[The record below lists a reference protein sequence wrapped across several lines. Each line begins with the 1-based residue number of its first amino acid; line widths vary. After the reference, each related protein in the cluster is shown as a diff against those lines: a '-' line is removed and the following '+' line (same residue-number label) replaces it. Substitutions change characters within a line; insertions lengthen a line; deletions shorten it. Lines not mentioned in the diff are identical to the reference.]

1 MPASRIRAAAL
12 LAILPTMLAGLLT
25 SPAAPAA
32 ATVPSATRP
41 PTHSF
46 HKQTLW
52 KAYTTTDPRT
62 GARLTTC
69 FRLPAVVRT
78 ANDVLLAFAERRN
91 RNNCADHGAFDV
103 VMRRSTDH
111 GRTWEASRTVLA
123 GAPGAALQGNATLV
137 ADSAGPVFLF
147 TTSEPTPTQTTPR
160 KPVVQV
166 SRDDGRTWS
175 APRDLSD
182 VIKAPAGSGDW
193 FATGPG
199 HGIQLTRG
207 AHAGRLV
214 VPVYFAVGDRQSVR
228 LIYSDDH
235 GATWRIGATATY
247 AKSELK
253 LGEQTLVERS
263 DGGILVIA
271 RNGAVDDQTSLRGM
285 ARGVSTDGGLTFDG
299 GFQPD
304 TAITAPPTHPALLRQ
319 RWATS
324 GSYSRV
330 LLSAP
335 ATPKTDNNPVGMNV
349 RSSFDEGTTW
359 RDHDGTVN
367 KAGIR
372 IDGDHAG
379 YSDMTLIGDGAI
391 GVLYEAGVSRFRDEI
406 RWNWFWESALGL
418 P

>member
-1 MPASRIRAAAL
+1 MRKLRTLGAAL
-12 LAILPTMLAGLLT
+12 GAVLLMAIT
-25 SPAAPAA
+25 AAPAA
-32 ATVPSATRP
+32 AAQP
-41 PTHSF
+41 PTRTW

-52 KAYTTTDPRT
+52 RQFISTDPAT

-78 ANDVLLAFAERRN
+78 SRNVLLAFAERRN

-111 GRTWEASRTVLA
+111 GVTWGASTDVLKSTA
-123 GAPGAALQGNATLV
+123 GAALQGNATVV

-147 TTSEPTPTQTTPR
+147 TTSEPTATQTTPR
-160 KPVVQV
+160 TPKVQV
-166 SRDDGRTWS
+166 SKDDGVTWS
-175 APRDLSD
+175 DPEDLSG
-182 VIKAPAGSGDW
+182 VIKAPAGAGDW

-207 AHAGRLV
+207 THAGRLV
-214 VPVYFAVGDRQSVR
+214 VPVYFAVGSRQSVR

-235 GATWRIGATATY
+235 GGTWNAGATATY
-247 AKSELK
+247 DKSVLK
-253 LGEQTLVERS
+253 LGEQTLVERT
-263 DGGILVIA
+263 DGSILVIA
-271 RNGAVDDQTSLRGM
+271 RNGAVPDDQTSVHGL
-285 ARGVSTDGGLTFDG
+285 ATGVSRDGGLTFDG
-299 GFQPD
+299 GFRAD
-304 TAITAPPTHPALLRQ
+304 AAITAPPTHPALLRQ
-319 RWATS
+319 RWDGGPYT
-324 GSYSRV
+324 RI

-359 RDHDGTVN
+359 RDHDGAIDN
-367 KAGIR
+367 AGVR

-379 YSDMTLIGDGAI
+379 YSDLALLGNGAI
-391 GVLYEAGVSRFRDEI
+391 GVLYEAGAARFRDEI
-406 RWNWFWESALGL
+406 RWNWFWESAIGL